1 MGKHKQGKLGQSSG
15 KSGSKG
21 KGKRKT
27 LASQVDLL
35 ELYENSVMAPED
47 DCAFFDELY
56 RKLRGRKPMHQGP
69 GHSKRPRG
77 EDCHVLQRDLREEAG
92 PRQAH

>member
-1 MGKHKQGKLGQSSG
+1 MGKHKQGKLGQSAG

-27 LASQVDLL
+27 LASQADLL

-56 RKLRGRKPMHQGP
+56 RKLRGRKP
-69 GHSKRPRG
+69 
-77 EDCHVLQRDLREEAG
+77 EVLREDFCGTAKICLLYTSPS
-92 PRQAH
+92 PRDS